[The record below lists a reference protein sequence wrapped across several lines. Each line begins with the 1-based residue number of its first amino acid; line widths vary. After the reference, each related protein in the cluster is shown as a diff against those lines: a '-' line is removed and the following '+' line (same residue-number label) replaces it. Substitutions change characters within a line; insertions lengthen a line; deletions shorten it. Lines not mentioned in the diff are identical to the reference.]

1 MTAPCPARRTSGRTS
16 EGETLHIL
24 VTGIGG
30 TIGRIVAQD
39 LGKDHDVYGIDIRPL
54 ELPSTSQADLT
65 DHAAIAP
72 LFKDAEVVIHLA
84 AERRHEPEIGWD
96 ELMKPNVVATA
107 NVFDAAH
114 AAGVR
119 RVVFASSMHVM
130 GGYEFDEP
138 YKSIVAARYGGLDPD
153 AIPLVTSDAPTK
165 PDSRYAASKVFGE
178 ALGRYYAEVEEMEVI
193 SVRLGAVHETDRPGF
208 DTRSWVAWL
217 SNRDVDAL
225 FRACVEKSGIRHEI
239 VYGASANRWKV
250 YDTPASWKVL
260 GMTPANNAEDYRE

>member
-1 MTAPCPARRTSGRTS
+1 MR
-16 EGETLHIL
+16 IL
-24 VTGIGG
+24 VTGIAG
-30 TIGRIVAQD
+30 TIGRIVAED
-39 LGKDHDVYGIDIRPL
+39 LGKDHDVRGIDIRPGD
-54 ELPSTSQADLT
+54 LPNTSEADLT
-65 DHAAIAP
+65 DPAAILP
-72 LFKDAEVVIHLA
+72 FFKDAEVVIHLA

-96 ELMKPNVVATA
+96 QLMDPNVVATA

-138 YKSIVAARYGGLDPD
+138 YKSIIAARYEGIDPD
-153 AIPLVTSDAPTK
+153 AIPLVTGDMPAR
-165 PDSRYAASKVFGE
+165 PDSRYAASKLFGE
-178 ALGRYYAEVEEMEVI
+178 ALGRYYAEIEGMEVI

-217 SNRDVDAL
+217 SNRDVGAL
-225 FRACVEKSGIRHEI
+225 FRACVEKSGIQHEI

-260 GMTPANNAEDYRE
+260 GMTPGDNAEDYRG